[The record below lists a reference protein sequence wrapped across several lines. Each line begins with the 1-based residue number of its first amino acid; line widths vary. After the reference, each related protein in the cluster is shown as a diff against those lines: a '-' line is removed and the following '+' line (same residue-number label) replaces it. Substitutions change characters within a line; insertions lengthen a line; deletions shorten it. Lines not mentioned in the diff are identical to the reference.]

1 MHTQRK
7 TRWGWEILLFL
18 SALAMTRELAL
29 RGDYLPQAIRLAVAV
44 AAAGGVTFGGRLAT
58 RVLEELRPQH
68 LLLAVPGALLSGANA
83 CLGFQAAYGPW
94 LLERAQAL
102 LGPERA
108 ELGAAGAALA
118 LGTMALPAISFCWLW
133 LIQRLLPIL
142 ARGWQGLS
150 LQERWYWAVSVAVLA
165 VCITQ
170 VYGRTSAFYF
180 PVTQEGAFE
189 GYDVIFNSDTGSQI
203 ATGIHLNIGA
213 NQSDIRQPLYGL
225 FAQPVGVLGAALGRL
240 LAPVLPDATAIVLA
254 VAQAAALQFVL
265 LLVCRMALPK
275 GRPWVR
281 LALMLAMDCSYP
293 VLLFVLNMEQ
303 YVLSL
308 FWLLLLVYVAV
319 EGGSQRERAL
329 FYIAATGSLLTTGV
343 LLPLLSG
350 ARTVRGWLRDL
361 WSTVGQA
368 LAIGGLFA
376 RFSLLFAGPTSLIYL
391 LQNFSGAG
399 LPLSQRLQQYSRFLS
414 SCMLNP
420 GGVVDPIFRGWPSYQ
435 PMPMEGWDLLGLGL
449 LAVTCVCFWR
459 VRRLPLAKIC
469 MGWVAYSVVILG
481 TIGWGSTENGM
492 VLYILYFSWAF
503 FALLAMA
510 LDTLLPRIQGWIWS
524 AAAVLLAAWN
534 LPGIG
539 DMIRFGI
546 EYYPK
551 G

>member
-1 MHTQRK
+1 MHTERK

-18 SALAMTRELAL
+18 SALAMTRVVAL
-29 RGDYLPQAIRLAVAV
+29 KGDYLPQAIRLVVAV

-58 RVLEELRPQH
+58 RVLGELRPQH

-83 CLGFQAAYGPW
+83 CSGFYAAYGPW
-94 LLERAQAL
+94 LMERAQEL

-108 ELGAAGAALA
+108 RLGALGAALSLGA
-118 LGTMALPAISFCWLW
+118 MALPAVLFCWLW
-133 LIQRLLPIL
+133 LIQRLVPVLG
-142 ARGWQGLS
+142 RGWRGLS
-150 LQERWYWAVSVAVLA
+150 VQERWYWAVSVLVLA
-165 VCITQ
+165 MCITQ
-170 VYGRTSAFYF
+170 IYGRTSAFYF
-180 PVTQEGAFE
+180 PVTGEGVFE

-225 FAQPVGVLGAALGRL
+225 FAQPVGVLGAVLGRL

-265 LLVCRMALPK
+265 LLVCRMALP
-275 GRPWVR
+275 GARPWVR
-281 LALMLAMDCSYP
+281 MALMLAMDCSYP

-308 FWLLLLVYVAV
+308 FWMLLLIYVAV

-329 FYIAATGSLLTTGV
+329 LYIAATGSLLTTGV

-361 WSTVGQA
+361 WSAVGQA
-368 LAIGGLFA
+368 LAMGGLFA
-376 RFSLLFAGPTSLIYL
+376 RFSLLFAGPTSLLYL
-391 LQNFSGAG
+391 LQNFSGTG

-414 SCMLNP
+414 SCMLDP
-420 GGVVDPIFRGWPSYQ
+420 GGVVDPVFKGWPSYQ
-435 PMPMEGWDLLGLGL
+435 PVPVEGWDLLGLGL
-449 LAVTCVCFWR
+449 LVVACACFWR
-459 VRRLPLAKIC
+459 VRRLPLARIC
-469 MGWVAYSVVILG
+469 MGWVSYSVVILG
-481 TIGWGSTENGM
+481 LIGWGSTENGM

-510 LDTLLPRIQGWIWS
+510 LDALLPRIQGWIWS
-524 AAAVLLAAWN
+524 GAAVLLAAWN
-534 LPGIG
+534 LPGIW